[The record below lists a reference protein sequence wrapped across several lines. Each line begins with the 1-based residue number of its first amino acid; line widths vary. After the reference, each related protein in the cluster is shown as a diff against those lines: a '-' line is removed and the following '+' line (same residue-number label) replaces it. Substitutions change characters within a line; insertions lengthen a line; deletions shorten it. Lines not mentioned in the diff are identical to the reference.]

1 MFRGIPERR
10 TYDLNFIQVK
20 VSVRGFPLNPKG
32 KGKGKGKGK
41 MIPRYNFDE
50 EYLYLCPNCG
60 NEASYKMPELMAQ
73 HAKEK
78 DVQNLKRECEKCVYL
93 VPASRKN

>member
-20 VSVRGFPLNPKG
+20 VSVRGFPLNP
-32 KGKGKGKGK
+32 KGKGKGK

-78 DVQNLKRECEKCVYL
+78 DVQNLKRECEKCGYL

>member
-78 DVQNLKRECEKCVYL
+78 DVQNLKRECEKCGYL

>member
-10 TYDLNFIQVK
+10 TYDLNFIQVQ
-20 VSVRGFPLNPKG
+20 VSVRGFPLNP

-78 DVQNLKRECEKCVYL
+78 DVQNLKRECEKCGYL

>member
-20 VSVRGFPLNPKG
+20 VSVRGFHLNP

-78 DVQNLKRECEKCVYL
+78 DVQNLKRECEKCGYL

>member
-20 VSVRGFPLNPKG
+20 VSVRGFPLNP
-32 KGKGKGKGK
+32 KGKGK

-78 DVQNLKRECEKCVYL
+78 DVQNLKRECEKCGYL

>member
-1 MFRGIPERR
+1 MFRGIPDRR

-78 DVQNLKRECEKCVYL
+78 DVQNLKRECEKCGYL

>member
-20 VSVRGFPLNPKG
+20 VSVRGFPLNP

-78 DVQNLKRECEKCVYL
+78 DVQNLKRECEKCGYL

>member
-1 MFRGIPERR
+1 MFRGRPERR

-20 VSVRGFPLNPKG
+20 VSVRGFPLNP

-78 DVQNLKRECEKCVYL
+78 DVQNLKRECEKCGYL